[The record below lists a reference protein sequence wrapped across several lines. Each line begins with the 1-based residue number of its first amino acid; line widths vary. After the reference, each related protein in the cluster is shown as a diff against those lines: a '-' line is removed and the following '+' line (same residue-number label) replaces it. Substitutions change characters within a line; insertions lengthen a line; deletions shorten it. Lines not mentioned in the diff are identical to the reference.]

1 MAKRAYLVDAL
12 VDKAKEFVGDLIQSE
27 ADFNELWRRLTR
39 YFGNKRYVKKEA
51 INAIFSLESPTEDNF
66 PWGLTPIGVL
76 PLFANK
82 SKSNNQIQTN
92 NMYLIRYIMYLKC
105 LVVLTFAPLPVA
117 ASQTKQ
123 TLNLS

>member
-1 MAKRAYLVDAL
+1 MKIN
-12 VDKAKEFVGDLIQSE
+12 K
-27 ADFNELWRRLTR
+27 
-39 YFGNKRYVKKEA
+39 YFKKWG
-51 INAIFSLESPTEDNF
+51 STHTTVT
-66 PWGLTPIGVL
+66 WGLTDIGVL
-76 PLFANK
+76 PPFANK

-92 NMYLIRYIMYLKC
+92 NMYPVRYIMYLKC